1 MEDRPWEKGA
11 MRGFILTLLITLIVA
26 VPAHVRADQTVVFF
40 PPNSATCVN
49 GSENLLVWDGLHNVF
64 CLPVPICR
72 PNQILFFDG
81 HALAC
86 TPNP

>member
-1 MEDRPWEKGA
+1 
-11 MRGFILTLLITLIVA
+11 MRDIILASLIILIVT
-26 VPAHVRADQTVVFF
+26 VPTHVRADVAVFF
-40 PPNSATCVN
+40 PPNSATCAQ
-49 GSENLLVWDGLHNVF
+49 GAENLLVWDGLHNVY

-81 HALAC
+81 HALTC